1 MASVINVKASFRI
14 LESHKLLEDSDQYL
28 FYYASHLQIL
38 KAGAYTYSIMGRDHR
53 FVNITGCSSIEKLYD
68 GIELFKCVSQ
78 IKLIDDVKINSIS
91 FVFKVQI
98 SDNTLS
104 LITSNPC
111 SVFNI
116 KRFPK
121 FSGICFKHIN
131 SKIAGNFFSRSGK
144 FLEMGAKDQSE
155 IYRFITD
162 LEKIGFVLIS

>member
-14 LESHKLLEDSDQYL
+14 LESHELLEDTDQYL
-28 FYYASHLQIL
+28 FYYAGHLQIL
-38 KAGAYTYSIMGRDHR
+38 KAGAYKYSIMGRDHR
-53 FVNITGCSSIEKLYD
+53 FVNITGW
-68 GIELFKCVSQ
+68 
-78 IKLIDDVKINSIS
+78 
-91 FVFKVQI
+91 
-98 SDNTLS
+98 TLS
-104 LITSNPC
+104 IVTSNPC
-111 SVFNI
+111 TVFNI

-144 FLEMGAKDQSE
+144 FLGMGAKDQSE

>member
-1 MASVINVKASFRI
+1 M
-14 LESHKLLEDSDQYL
+14 
-28 FYYASHLQIL
+28 
-38 KAGAYTYSIMGRDHR
+38 
-53 FVNITGCSSIEKLYD
+53 
-68 GIELFKCVSQ
+68 
-78 IKLIDDVKINSIS
+78 
-91 FVFKVQI
+91 FKVQI

-116 KRFPK
+116 KRFPQ
-121 FSGICFKHIN
+121 FTGICFKHIN

-144 FLEMGAKDQSE
+144 FLGMGAKNQSE

>member
-1 MASVINVKASFRI
+1 M
-14 LESHKLLEDSDQYL
+14 
-28 FYYASHLQIL
+28 
-38 KAGAYTYSIMGRDHR
+38 
-53 FVNITGCSSIEKLYD
+53 
-68 GIELFKCVSQ
+68 SQ
-78 IKLIDDVKINSIS
+78 VKLIDSIQINSIS
-91 FVFKVQI
+91 FIFKVQI
-98 SDNTLS
+98 NENTLS
-104 LITSNPC
+104 IVTSKPC
-111 SVFNI
+111 SIFNT